1 MPIYLRLPKF
11 SGELA
16 FFIAILQNILL
27 KTAGTAWLL
36 LALGYHALWYVNESR
51 S

>member
-11 SGELA
+11 SDELA
-16 FFIAILQNILL
+16 FFVAILQNILL

-36 LALGYHALWYVNESR
+36 SSIYHNAL
-51 S
+51 